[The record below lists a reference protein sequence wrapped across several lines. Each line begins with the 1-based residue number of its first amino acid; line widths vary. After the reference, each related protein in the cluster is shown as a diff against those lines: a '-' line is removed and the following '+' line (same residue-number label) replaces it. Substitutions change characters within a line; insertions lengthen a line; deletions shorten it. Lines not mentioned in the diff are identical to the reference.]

1 MQAPTPPTRHKKR
14 KRESDASAQRI
25 MARKLHQ
32 CADVRDSFS
41 SLERSLQ
48 LQWKRYKSQQS
59 KADELSRIHVA
70 VAQMTH
76 FQTLF
81 GAEMDGE
88 NVEKPKI
95 TNLGKRTDKLLIQI
109 TSRKN
114 TMAQRTQKMVKRLPH
129 LLKRATSIVAERR
142 RLLKEHQEL
151 PGRHQW
157 VPMILWRLYDA
168 AADGKEETK
177 PLKRAMHSV
186 MKTLKETNP
195 FFYLQ
200 VLYQPPPSH
209 LNEQWTVT
217 ASEKLTAI
225 TASMTP
231 HFRALN
237 KRSAA
242 LRNKRDAFVRT
253 RYGWN
258 QLRVTLSFARRA
270 ARHFHLLILHIYS
283 VAMQCD
289 ASNVNAAII
298 SEQATSGILRDD
310 VELRAQLKL
319 KRDSVTSEDHLL
331 KESYEWTPELLVY
344 LDKWRESGR
353 VLLGFERRER
363 LRVAS
368 VWTRHFGFKSMRIE
382 DIGALERRIKGSLG
396 AVVDL
401 VYKMTLARWMDRRK
415 RPTEW
420 WTSLELCED
429 KRRDLESEMPDES
442 LEDYAEGSR
451 DDVADV
457 TALEQSEDVTDVE
470 SVELKEIR
478 RARAALPPSQG
489 FRRPTTG
496 TLRGVVTQ
504 EKVADTEEQSGDVS
518 KQSETERIAEIHAA
532 MVGQCGRLRLSKS
545 LASETNSECMYDDW
559 RVTCIAS
566 NLCRLT
572 DQAVR
577 LADEAEVATSKKVQ
591 LSEEHSTSVQEERA
605 PTIKELHKSL
615 ASANDNVAQVLALY
629 DGQHSTEWCD
639 TILSTGLA
647 TVELLRK
654 IAQDEV
660 ASHGL

>member
-1 MQAPTPPTRHKKR
+1 M
-14 KRESDASAQRI
+14 
-25 MARKLHQ
+25 
-32 CADVRDSFS
+32 
-41 SLERSLQ
+41 
-48 LQWKRYKSQQS
+48 
-59 KADELSRIHVA
+59 
-70 VAQMTH
+70 
-76 FQTLF
+76 
-81 GAEMDGE
+81 
-88 NVEKPKI
+88 
-95 TNLGKRTDKLLIQI
+95 NLGKRTDKLLIQI

-344 LDKWRESGR
+344 LDTWRESGR

-363 LRVAS
+363 YQDFLPQFS
-368 VWTRHFGFKSMRIE
+368 FGRKHS
-382 DIGALERRIKGSLG
+382 RRI
-396 AVVDL
+396 
-401 VYKMTLARWMDRRK
+401 
-415 RPTEW
+415 P
-420 WTSLELCED
+420 
-429 KRRDLESEMPDES
+429 RRDVL
-442 LEDYAEGSR
+442 AEIGDCLR
-451 DDVADV
+451 DVDCVW
-457 TALEQSEDVTDVE
+457 
-470 SVELKEIR
+470 
-478 RARAALPPSQG
+478 RASGL
-489 FRRPTTG
+489 G
-496 TLRGVVTQ
+496 TLRG
-504 EKVADTEEQSGDVS
+504 ELK
-518 KQSETERIAEIHAA
+518 AA
-532 MVGQCGRLRLSKS
+532 
-545 LASETNSECMYDDW
+545 
-559 RVTCIAS
+559 
-566 NLCRLT
+566 
-572 DQAVR
+572 
-577 LADEAEVATSKKVQ
+577 
-591 LSEEHSTSVQEERA
+591 
-605 PTIKELHKSL
+605 
-615 ASANDNVAQVLALY
+615 
-629 DGQHSTEWCD
+629 
-639 TILSTGLA
+639 
-647 TVELLRK
+647 
-654 IAQDEV
+654 
-660 ASHGL
+660 